1 MALDILTPLN
11 QGLSI
16 RGQLDRQEQARQQ
29 QDAFNQDQAR
39 QQQGRDL
46 LSQANQGGLG
56 SEAFESLR
64 GFDLDSA
71 NKLKSLLQTDDQG
84 LDAAFKD
91 AAVFKNLLENDPTGQ
106 GALQFGAQRL
116 QFGVGQGRNMIHTQ
130 RFMEEV
136 HQDPVAALES
146 IDSFLDIPN
155 ELNKRKETK
164 TATSKDWNKFQELL
178 SSDKNKAEQFGR
190 KAGFIRPTE
199 QQSSDIKVTEAER
212 KAVIKANTARRQ
224 GFIDSG
230 IEAANGAANISR
242 ALNLLDEVETGGFDN
257 LALKAK
263 RLFGV
268 EGADEGELSNLMG
281 KAVLAQL
288 KPIFGAAFTAR
299 EGDAL
304 AELEAKFSNSSA
316 SNKRLLENA
325 LKLINRAARRGIA
338 AAETQG
344 DKFTANEI
352 KDALAFNID
361 EKLSNEPKQA
371 KVQPSNIGRFQI
383 EVQP

>member
-116 QFGVGQGRNMIHTQ
+116 QFGVGQGRTMIHPQ

-136 HQDPVAALES
+136 HHAPVAAL
-146 IDSFLDIPN
+146 D
-155 ELNKRKETK
+155 RK
-164 TATSKDWNKFQELL
+164 D
-178 SSDKNKAEQFGR
+178 
-190 KAGFIRPTE
+190 
-199 QQSSDIKVTEAER
+199 
-212 KAVIKANTARRQ
+212 
-224 GFIDSG
+224 
-230 IEAANGAANISR
+230 
-242 ALNLLDEVETGGFDN
+242 
-257 LALKAK
+257 
-263 RLFGV
+263 
-268 EGADEGELSNLMG
+268 
-281 KAVLAQL
+281 
-288 KPIFGAAFTAR
+288 
-299 EGDAL
+299 
-304 AELEAKFSNSSA
+304 
-316 SNKRLLENA
+316 
-325 LKLINRAARRGIA
+325 
-338 AAETQG
+338 
-344 DKFTANEI
+344 
-352 KDALAFNID
+352 
-361 EKLSNEPKQA
+361 
-371 KVQPSNIGRFQI
+371 
-383 EVQP
+383 